1 MDSWIHN
8 GAFYVP
14 QPGLWQLGDGIVWR
28 AEFGALPVS
37 TTTNGSANTSA
48 IAAMPLVFARA
59 SSATAQTSESSLV
72 ISGVATDV
80 PAIGDVGTGV
90 GLLHEPANTNDILH
104 SSDVSQSAWI
114 KGTGVTATADTSD
127 VTDPAGGNAASK
139 VVYDGSG
146 VANATRF
153 AQSATIAVG
162 EVVSLWARVASGT
175 ADIRVGTNVEYGT
188 AATLTTAWQRI
199 SFEATAAATGI
210 YVYGATG
217 NNSAFTIYVYGAQH
231 DSRRFASSTTLTT
244 TTSVTRAMTRLHK
257 ASEAALQTTNGT
269 YNSIRLEFRFTALE
283 AVAAMTADRF
293 LFYTANGDYMYIAAT
308 THEVAVRI
316 NGVSFVSSAAIAFA
330 KGDVVQVWVETG
342 ANTTTVIKY
351 RVNGG
356 TVVNLTS
363 ASPTTSSPNFTT
375 NAIDFFAATGGG
387 NANLLAAVV
396 HYIRAYGYG
405 KRPSWAR

>member
-14 QPGLWQLGDGIVWR
+14 QPGFWQLGDGIVWR

-80 PAIGDVGTGV
+80 PAIGEVGTGV

-114 KGTGVTATADTSD
+114 KGTGVTATANTSD

-188 AATLTTAWQRI
+188 AATLTTTWQRI

-210 YVYGATG
+210 YVYGANG
-217 NNSAFTIYVYGAQH
+217 SNAAFTIYVYGAQH

-244 TTSVTRAMTRLHK
+244 TTSVTRAMTRLYK
-257 ASEAALQTTNGT
+257 ASEAVLQTTNGT

-283 AVAAMTADRF
+283 AVSAMTADRF
-293 LFYTANGDYMYIAAT
+293 LFYTANSDYMYIAAT
-308 THEVAVRI
+308 THEVAVRDDEQSELHHERDRLLLRHGRRQREPARRGHPLHPRVRVRQGALMGSMTRRTSGRTI
-316 NGVSFVSSAAIAFA
+316 HVRNADRGAAAHQA
-330 KGDVVQVWVETG
+330 LPRDAADAG
-342 ANTTTVIKY
+342 A
-351 RVNGG
+351 
-356 TVVNLTS
+356 
-363 ASPTTSSPNFTT
+363 
-375 NAIDFFAATGGG
+375 
-387 NANLLAAVV
+387 
-396 HYIRAYGYG
+396 H
-405 KRPSWAR
+405 